1 MARSGPTS
9 LSLPSFEGATRRLVL
24 INVASFFLL
33 ALIGSISRP
42 LESTLLDH
50 LALFPF
56 RLAHGELWQLGT
68 YSFLNGDLAS
78 TLFAVLTL
86 WFVGSM
92 LEGSYGARWLYQ
104 LYLVSAIGGGLL
116 ASALSFTHLFHL
128 TPFGGAL
135 GPYAGI
141 YGLFMAVLLY
151 FGDQEFLLF
160 FVLKIKARYLVAIF
174 IVVQLAKLVTSS
186 DAFNAAVL
194 LSAALSGYLF
204 LRLAPRRGFAY
215 SFSERYFAL
224 RNEFY
229 RSKRRRAARKFEVYM
244 KGQNRDVHFDK
255 DGRYVDPDKD
265 PNDKRW
271 MN

>member
-24 INVASFFLL
+24 LNVISFFVL
-33 ALIGSISRP
+33 ALIGVISP
-42 LESTLLDH
+42 VLQSSLFNH

-56 RLAHGELWQLGT
+56 RVAHGELWQLVT
-68 YSFLNGDLAS
+68 FSFLNGDLVS

-104 LYLVSAIGGGLL
+104 LYFVSAVGGGLL

-128 TPFGGAL
+128 SPLSVAL

-160 FVLKIKARYLVAIF
+160 FVVKIKARYLVAIF
-174 IVVQLAKLVTSS
+174 IVVQLAKLVTNS
-186 DAFNAAVL
+186 DGFNAALL
-194 LSAALSGYLF
+194 LSAALSGFLF
-204 LRLAPRRGFAY
+204 LRFAPRRGFAY
-215 SFSERYFAL
+215 SISEQYFAL

-229 RSKRRRAARKFEVYM
+229 RSRRRRAARKFEVYM
-244 KGQNRDVHFDK
+244 KAQNRDVHFDK
-255 DGRYVDPDKD
+255 DGRYVDPIAI
-265 PNDKRW
+265 PTTNAG
-271 MN
+271 

>member
-24 INVASFFLL
+24 INVVSFFLL
-33 ALIGSISRP
+33 ALIGLISRA

-68 YSFLNGDLAS
+68 YSFLNGDLVS

-92 LEGSYGARWLYQ
+92 LESSYGARWLYQ
-104 LYLVSAIGGGLL
+104 LYFVSAIGGGLL
-116 ASALSFTHLFHL
+116 AAALSFTHLFHL
-128 TPFGGAL
+128 SPLDGAL

-160 FVLKIKARYLVAIF
+160 FVVKIKARYLVAIF

-204 LRLAPRRGFAY
+204 LRFAPRRGFAY

-229 RSKRRRAARKFEVYM
+229 RSRRRRAARKFEVYM